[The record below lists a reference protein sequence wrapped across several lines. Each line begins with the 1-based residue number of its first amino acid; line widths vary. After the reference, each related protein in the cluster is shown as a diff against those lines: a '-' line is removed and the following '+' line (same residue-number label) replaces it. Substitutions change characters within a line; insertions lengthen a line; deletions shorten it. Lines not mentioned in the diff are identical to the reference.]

1 MTRVSKAKQEG
12 SGALLRRRVGAG
24 CVHPVYVEGKITA
37 WRGLASYQ
45 DPVTGKRHRRSVTRK
60 TYRAAERAL
69 RALLK
74 TLPATARTSR
84 RGAAVVAL
92 PPATD
97 GVTLLAFLHRWL
109 DYRQRDLRPNT
120 YRSYVN
126 ELLHLIPHLGDLPL
140 ATLTPLQIQEAMT
153 ERLEHELSTAKSLAT
168 ALRTLRMALRQAV
181 LWGVLPSNPASL
193 VRTPRTRP
201 KEMKVWSPPEA
212 RRFLGKAQGHRLHP
226 FFVLALGTGMRLGEL
241 TGLSWADI
249 SLDKAELVVSRNHT
263 RDITGAWRLGEPK
276 TRAGHRCIPLGEDV
290 VGVLREHL
298 AEEEKWFGA
307 RRGPD
312 PVFTRSSGAR
322 LDHANVTRL
331 FHRLGREAGVP
342 RIRFHDI
349 RHTSASLLIRQGISP
364 KVVSD
369 RLGHADVAFTLSV
382 YTHLYEDQRR
392 SAALP
397 LDQLLSSPP
406 SGMSSAPVP
415 EQLIAQLQALLTQLT
430 TGPVSKDS

>member
-1 MTRVSKAKQEG
+1 M
-12 SGALLRRRVGAG
+12 
-24 CVHPVYVEGKITA
+24 
-37 WRGLASYQ
+37 
-45 DPVTGKRHRRSVTRK
+45 
-60 TYRAAERAL
+60 
-69 RALLK
+69 
-74 TLPATARTSR
+74 
-84 RGAAVVAL
+84 VAL

-97 GVTLLAFLHRWL
+97 EATLLAFLHRWL

-201 KEMKVWSPPEA
+201 KEMSVWSPAEA
-212 RRFLGKAQGHRLHP
+212 RRFLGKARGHRLHP

-249 SLDKAELVVSRNHT
+249 NLDKAELVVSRNHT
-263 RDITGAWRLGEPK
+263 RDITGVWRLGEPK

-298 AEEEKWFGA
+298 AEEEKWFGS
-307 RRGPD
+307 RRGQD

-342 RIRFHDI
+342 RIRFHDV

-406 SGMSSAPVP
+406 SGASSSPVP

-430 TGPVSKDS
+430 KEETR

>member
-1 MTRVSKAKQEG
+1 MSQTTLG
-12 SGALLRRRVGAG
+12 SLLRRRIGAG
-24 CVHPVYVEGKITA
+24 CVHPVYVDGKLTA

-45 DPVTGKRHRRSVTRK
+45 DPKTNKRRRRSVTRP

-74 TLPATARTSR
+74 TLPRTARESR
-84 RGAAVVAL
+84 RRPSTVAL
-92 PPATD
+92 PAASGKDT
-97 GVTLLAFLHRWL
+97 VLAFLHRWL

-126 ELLHLIPHLGDLPL
+126 ELLHLIPHIGAEPL
-140 ATLTPLQIQEAMT
+140 ATLTPLHIQEAIA

-193 VRTPRTRP
+193 VRTPKTRP
-201 KEMKVWSPPEA
+201 KEMKVWTPAEA
-212 RRFLGKAQGHRLHP
+212 RRFLEHARGHRLSP
-226 FFVLALGTGMRLGEL
+226 FFVLALGTGMRMGEL

-249 SLDKAELVVSRNHT
+249 NFEKAELIVSRNHT
-263 RDITGAWRLGEPK
+263 RDVTGAWGLGEPK
-276 TRAGHRCIPLGEDV
+276 TRAGHRCIPLGPDV
-290 VGVLREHL
+290 VQVLREHL
-298 AEEEKWFGA
+298 TEDEQWL
-307 RRGPD
+307 GPRLGRD
-312 PVFTRSSGAR
+312 PVFVRSSGAR
-322 LDHANVTRL
+322 LDHANVARL
-331 FHRLGREAGVP
+331 FHRMGREAGVP
-342 RIRFHDI
+342 RIRFHDL
-349 RHTSASLLIRQGISP
+349 RHTSASLLIRQGISA

-397 LDQLLSSPP
+397 LEQLLASPP
-406 SGMSSAPVP
+406 SGASSKLAS
-415 EQLIAQLQALLTQLT
+415 EQLVAQLQSLLAQLT
-430 TGPVSKDS
+430 GE